1 MIDRERVIKSSPKLQ
16 LVPMSLRAQK
26 PKEGGGGGGGDE
38 SSLSSRRFPFTF
50 PTLRFS
56 LLLILF
62 YLMLGPSFA
71 GKFVSFFIY

>member
-26 PKEGGGGGGGDE
+26 PKEGGGGDE